1 MYRKL
6 CTFAHNCDKGR
17 IYMRGI
23 QKIALCVFAAL
34 MMWCCEKPQTEEPD
48 IPQEPVADF
57 VLAVS
62 DVTAVSCHFAV
73 TPKDEQMPYVVMLV
87 EKSDFDEFE
96 TEYAYQDNDLEW
108 FQQKAVEEGKDL
120 DEWLKDFLHVGP
132 FEADEKGL
140 MPGTSYYL
148 YAYGLDYEG
157 YFMTGVTKMEFST
170 PEIVQKEMTFEIDV
184 TDVGLS
190 KATVSVQASE
200 ETGVFFMN
208 VFSEQQYQEWGG
220 DETAFA
226 NHAAA
231 LVDYYVTMG
240 RTLEEIVTNLGS
252 VGKASISFDDLTAD
266 TEYIAYA
273 VGIDENFFVNTKATV
288 VRFTT
293 KKAVQSSNT
302 FTVDITGTTFCSVQG
317 TVTPSND
324 DPYICTIQPKMQLD
338 NYSSDEEIMYELVA
352 TYDKWD
358 ALQDVLYAG
367 ETVDLEEIS
376 SLAAETEYVVVCF
389 GWNEAPTTGLTKVA
403 FTTAAAGG
411 NPRAQELTFE
421 LSDIIHNKVTVNITP
436 KLGLH
441 YFYDCMSVQTLNEYI
456 ATEGS
461 EDEAICR
468 FIDERIDYGADFF
481 NCTRKEYLEDM
492 GAAIGKQKWT
502 FTGLEEDTEYLIVA
516 ATVNM
521 TTGKIALRKPFKSD
535 VFRTTILI
543 ESDAAVTFVIDKYY
557 DGTELA
563 ELDPVQFSKCKGMVM
578 VPYKIMP
585 NASAAHWRTTFTY
598 GEFLSWAERDDI
610 LIELDYKSD
619 KDKTQGFAVVHYDQ
633 IVAFLGMAENDEG
646 YTGPFTIYEFTA
658 ERGKASPAQEFI
670 DSL

>member
-1 MYRKL
+1 
-6 CTFAHNCDKGR
+6 
-17 IYMRGI
+17 
-23 QKIALCVFAAL
+23 
-34 MMWCCEKPQTEEPD
+34 
-48 IPQEPVADF
+48 
-57 VLAVS
+57 
-62 DVTAVSCHFAV
+62 
-73 TPKDEQMPYVVMLV
+73 
-87 EKSDFDEFE
+87 
-96 TEYAYQDNDLEW
+96 
-108 FQQKAVEEGKDL
+108 
-120 DEWLKDFLHVGP
+120 
-132 FEADEKGL
+132 
-140 MPGTSYYL
+140 
-148 YAYGLDYEG
+148 
-157 YFMTGVTKMEFST
+157 
-170 PEIVQKEMTFEIDV
+170 
-184 TDVGLS
+184 
-190 KATVSVQASE
+190 
-200 ETGVFFMN
+200 MN
-208 VFSEQQYQEWGG
+208 VFSQQQYQEWGG
-220 DETAFA
+220 DETAFV

-252 VGKASISFDDLTAD
+252 VGKASITFDDLTAD

-441 YFYDCMSVQTLNEYI
+441 YFYDCMSMQTLNEYI

-468 FIDERIDYGADFF
+468 FIDERIDYGAEFF

-502 FTGLEEDTEYLIVA
+502 FTGLEENTEYLIVA

-521 TTGKIALRKPFKSD
+521 TTGKIALRKPFRSD
-535 VFRTTILI
+535 VFRTTVLI

-563 ELDPVQFSKCKGMVM
+563 EFDPVQFSKCKGMVM

-658 ERGKASPAQEFI
+658 ERGKTSPAQEFI